1 MEEIKILM
9 VEDNEG
15 DIILMQEA
23 LREAR
28 IANQVMVARDGQQA
42 LDLLQAEDSR
52 PDLILLDINL
62 PKVNGLEV
70 LATIKKD
77 ASLQIIPVIILTTS
91 SSDKDILAS
100 YANHANCFINKPV
113 DLESFMEIIRSI
125 ESFWISIVRLPKK

>member
-42 LDLLQAEDSR
+42 LDLLQDEDSR

-77 ASLQIIPVIILTTS
+77 ASLQIIPVIVLTTS
-91 SSDKDILAS
+91 SSDKDILTS

-113 DLESFMEIIRSI
+113 DLDSFMEIIRSI